1 MNKLTYLL
9 AFFMLVVP
17 GILIA
22 QKPIDLSYK
31 LKEGQQYSLSIKTNQ
46 TISMEMQGQTMVLK
60 QNSEITQDLLVKKV
74 DENMNFTL
82 DITYKKMK
90 LNQNAMGMDISFD
103 SEKPDE
109 SGNPMAKQV
118 GEALNK
124 IVGTTV
130 TTEMDR
136 FGNAIRNNISE
147 VMADNQSVSG
157 IETGMLNVYPDKKIK
172 IGDTWEVSVK
182 PDPQSDFVI
191 VSVYKLDEIK
201 GKHAQISFAGVI
213 SGSEMRGQKATI
225 QGTMTGKTQIELS
238 TGWVISS
245 SINQEMEMEMEQ
257 EGMKMPMKLSSFIEM
272 TSK

>member
-1 MNKLTYLL
+1 MIKSTHLL
-9 AFFMLVVP
+9 AFLVLIIP
-17 GILIA
+17 GMIVA
-22 QKPIDLSYK
+22 QKPVELSYK

-60 QNSEITQDLLVKKV
+60 QNSEIFQDLLVKKV
-74 DENMNFTL
+74 DENKNFTL
-82 DITYKKMK
+82 DITYKKVK
-90 LNQNAMGMDISFD
+90 LNQNAMGMDISYD

-124 IVGTTV
+124 IVGSTV

-136 FGNAIRNNISE
+136 FGNAIKNNISE
-147 VMADNQSVSG
+147 VMAENQSVSG

-191 VSVYKLDEIK
+191 VSVYKLDEMK
-201 GKHAQISFAGVI
+201 GKNAQISFEGVI
-213 SGSEMRGQKATI
+213 TGTEMRGQKASI
-225 QGTMTGKTQIELS
+225 QGTMSGKTQVELA

-272 TSK
+272 NSK